1 MPNLVRLTA
10 LLSWIFLVSIL
21 GHAQPFVDGPGY
33 AVTSASEDAGV
44 LTINLAVNTAST
56 STPYGTD
63 LSALVVTVTKTD
75 SDSVRV

>member
-1 MPNLVRLTA
+1 M
-10 LLSWIFLVSIL
+10 
-21 GHAQPFVDGPGY
+21 
-33 AVTSASEDAGV
+33 

-63 LSALVVTVTKTD
+63 LLALGATVTKTE